1 MRSVSSVEDQGKA
14 PGVGLL
20 MKKVEVAKLLGCSDR
35 NVENL
40 VKSGRIPQPIYL
52 GPNSPRWR
60 RPELLQALGLAENPG
75 VML

>member
-1 MRSVSSVEDQGKA
+1 MDRQTMDGGFLLLKKQVAQLLQCSERQVEI
-14 PGVGLL
+14 
-20 MKKVEVAKLLGCSDR
+20 
-35 NVENL
+35 L
-40 VKSGRIPQPIYL
+40 VKSGRIPQPIQL